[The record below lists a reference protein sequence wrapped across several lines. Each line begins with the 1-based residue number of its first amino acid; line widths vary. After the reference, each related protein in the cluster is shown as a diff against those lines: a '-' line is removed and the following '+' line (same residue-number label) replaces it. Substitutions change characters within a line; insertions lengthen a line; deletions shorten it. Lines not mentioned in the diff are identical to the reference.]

1 MLLKSKD
8 IAKMLNISP
17 STVSLAINNKPGVSA
32 ETKNKVF
39 AILEEYYAS
48 GKFST
53 DDNPANVKG
62 VIVLVVHKAQK
73 QLFIPTIFFQDVIDD
88 IQSVAVLNNY
98 QLEITYYNAGMSKE
112 LLLESLSR
120 DKVAG
125 VILYAT
131 ELPESE
137 LDTYDSLDKPI
148 VIFDA
153 RFPVENYDMVTLA
166 NRNAVSNAVDYVYSL
181 GHRRIGF
188 LKSKTRINNFDDRYF
203 GYLEGLQ
210 FKNLEYNPGYVF
222 NVTCTIDGACADF
235 LKILETPVDILPTVF
250 LTDLDYNVAGA
261 LRAIKKKGLSV
272 PNDFSLV
279 GFDDIALMSELDPPI
294 TTIQIKHYFGAIA
307 ASRLIDKIEKADSY
321 HLNIEVATELII
333 RDSVKRLEPEQ

>member
-1 MLLKSKD
+1 
-8 IAKMLNISP
+8 MLNISP

-32 ETKNKVF
+32 ETKNKIF

-48 GKFST
+48 GNFSSE
-53 DDNPANVKG
+53 DNPANVKG

-73 QLFIPTIFFQDVIDD
+73 QLFIPTVFFQDVIND
-88 IQSVAVLNNY
+88 IQTVAVQNNY
-98 QLEITYYNAGMSKE
+98 QLEISYYNSGMNKD

-120 DKVAG
+120 EKVIG
-125 VILYAT
+125 VIVYAT
-131 ELPESE
+131 EVPNSE
-137 LDTYDSLDKPI
+137 LCTYDALDKPI
-148 VIFDA
+148 VLFDG
-153 RFPVENYDMVTLA
+153 RFPVENMDMVTLA
-166 NRNAVSNAVDYVYSL
+166 NRNAVSNAVDYVYGL

-188 LKSKTRINNFDDRYF
+188 LKSKTRINNFDDRFF

-210 FKNLEYNPGYVF
+210 FKNLEYNPDYVF
-222 NVTCTIDGACADF
+222 SVTCTIDGAYTDF
-235 LKILETPVDILPTVF
+235 LKILERPIDSLPTVF

-261 LRAIKKKGLSV
+261 LRAIKKKGYSV

-307 ASRLIDKIEKADSY
+307 ASRLIEKIEKRDSY
-321 HLNIEVATELII
+321 FLNIEVATELII
-333 RDSVKRLEPEQ
+333 RESVKKFEPSN

>member
-1 MLLKSKD
+1 
-8 IAKMLNISP
+8 MLNISP

-32 ETKNKVF
+32 ETKNKIF
-39 AILEEYYAS
+39 AVLEEYYAS
-48 GKFST
+48 GKFSSEG
-53 DDNPANVKG
+53 DPADVKG

-73 QLFIPTIFFQDVIDD
+73 QLFIPTIFFQDVIND
-88 IQSVAVLNNY
+88 IQSVAVHNNY
-98 QLEITYYNAGMSKE
+98 QLEISYYNSGMSKE

-125 VILYAT
+125 VIVYAT
-131 ELPESE
+131 ELPNSE
-137 LDTYDSLDKPI
+137 LCTYDTLDKPI
-148 VIFDA
+148 VVFDG
-153 RFPVENYDMVTLA
+153 RFPVENIDMVTLA
-166 NRNAVSNAVDYVYSL
+166 NRNAVSNAVDYVYGL

-188 LKSKTRINNFDDRYF
+188 LKSKTRINNFDDRFF

-210 FKNLEYNPGYVF
+210 LKNLEYDPSYVF
-222 NVTCTIDGACADF
+222 SVTCTIDGACADF
-235 LKILETPVDILPTVF
+235 LKILDKPMGSLPTVF

-279 GFDDIALMSELDPPI
+279 GFDDITLMSELDPPI

-307 ASRLIDKIEKADSY
+307 ASRLIEKIEKMDNY
-321 HLNIEVATELII
+321 FLNIEVATELII
-333 RDSVKRLEPEQ
+333 RESVKRLELLD

>member
-39 AILEEYYAS
+39 AALEEYYAS
-48 GKFST
+48 GKFGSE
-53 DDNPANVKG
+53 DNSANVKG
-62 VIVLVVHKAQK
+62 IIVLVVHKAQK
-73 QLFIPTIFFQDVIDD
+73 QLFIPTVFFQDVIDD
-88 IQSVAVLNNY
+88 IQSVAIHNNY
-98 QLEITYYNAGMSKE
+98 QLEISYYNSGMNKE

-120 DKVAG
+120 EKVAG

-131 ELPESE
+131 ELPNDE
-137 LDTYDSLDKPI
+137 LSTYDSLAKPL
-148 VIFDA
+148 VVFDA
-153 RFPVENYDMVTLA
+153 RLPVENIDMVTLA
-166 NRNAVSNAVDYVYSL
+166 NRNAVSNAINYVYSL

-210 FKNLEYNPGYVF
+210 LNNLEYSPDFVYD
-222 NVTCTIDGACADF
+222 VTCTIDGACADF
-235 LKILETPVDILPTVF
+235 LKILDKPLESLPTVF
-250 LTDLDYNVAGA
+250 LTDLDYNAAGA

-307 ASRLIDKIEKADSY
+307 ASRLIDKIEKMDNY
-321 HLNIEVATELII
+321 FLNIEVATELII
-333 RDSVKRLEPEQ
+333 RESVKKLEPSD